1 MRHFSIKSTRIFKLS
16 LMAMMIC
23 MVSVKPMNA
32 QVFLSDEQFDSRE
45 GLPEGPGLILPGVL
59 PEHNTTWDYTP
70 LGSGV
75 WVLCALGGA
84 YLLGRKKKGDK
95 QPLSK

>member
-70 LGSGV
+70 IGSGV
-75 WVLCALGGA
+75 WLLGALGGA
-84 YLLGRKKKGDK
+84 YLIGKRKRRKD
-95 QPLSK
+95 LD